1 MFVTGMMGRG
11 IILEALFP
19 IALTFRSLDEGWFR
33 ATLVPKAELSFRT
46 PRRWRVQGALPK
58 GRKVLECGAPA
69 PLFKAPSR
77 DEQAKTKRKGAA
89 RETATKIPLARDSRR
104 GAESAEKKFCQKC
117 RLLQHCTAKEA
128 RAGSE
133 FGPMAND
140 HHLVGRK
147 RGSRNSVT
155 KVERLSQI

>member
-117 RLLQHCTAKEA
+117 RLLRHCTAEKDCMA
-128 RAGSE
+128 DLPSCSFSAIWNLTQILSAAFWVQSE
-133 FGPMAND
+133 GT
-140 HHLVGRK
+140 L
-147 RGSRNSVT
+147 
-155 KVERLSQI
+155 

>member
-58 GRKVLECGAPA
+58 DRKFLERGAPA
-69 PLFKAPSR
+69 PLFKAPSCH
-77 DEQAKTKRKGAA
+77 EQAKTKRKGAKA
-89 RETATKIPLARDSRR
+89 QRLNAASYNPFREN
-104 GAESAEKKFCQKC
+104 GAGECWAE
-117 RLLQHCTAKEA
+117 E
-128 RAGSE
+128 
-133 FGPMAND
+133 
-140 HHLVGRK
+140 
-147 RGSRNSVT
+147 
-155 KVERLSQI
+155 